1 MHVERWKCVVCNLP
15 CFVEIHATD
24 TKLPPHLRGLERFDN
39 RACPCNETR
48 PVWQRVF
55 DFVPCSVSVDS
66 PA

>member
-1 MHVERWKCVVCNLP
+1 MHVERWKCNVCGVP

-24 TKLPPHLRGLERFDN
+24 DKLPRNLKGRDRFDN

-48 PVWQRVF
+48 PDWQRVT
-55 DFVPCSVSVDS
+55 VSVPLESDR